1 MDRRKEPELKYN
13 ALLDEIRKYDP
24 DYIFNN
30 PFYDYVLEIS
40 TLRTEWIFQWILMN
54 FFSCLVSKILRLSFS
69 LVFFWKKR
77 KKDELLKL

>member
-40 TLRTEWIFQWILMN
+40 TLRTEWMDLSMN
-54 FFSCLVSKILRLSFS
+54 F
-69 LVFFWKKR
+69 
-77 KKDELLKL
+77 